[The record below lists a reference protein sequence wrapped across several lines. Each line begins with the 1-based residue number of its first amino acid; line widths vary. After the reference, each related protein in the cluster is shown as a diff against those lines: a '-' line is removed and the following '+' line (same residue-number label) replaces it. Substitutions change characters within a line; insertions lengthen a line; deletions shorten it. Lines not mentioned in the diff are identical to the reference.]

1 MHTLYLASGSPRR
14 REILENLGYTVIRLK
29 ADIDETPQH
38 LESAAAYVARMAAE
52 KNTAALL
59 QWQAQHHHAPEYPIL
74 SADTTVALHNRILGK
89 PESAEHAREML
100 QNLSRLVGVYDAGH
114 SPICSVVM
122 NQRQCCPPPK

>member
-1 MHTLYLASGSPRR
+1 MHTLYLASGSFPRR
-14 REILENLGYTVIRLK
+14 REILENLGYNVIRLK

-74 SADTTVALHNRILGK
+74 SADTTVALHNK
-89 PESAEHAREML
+89 HFWANPNPPNTPAKCCKTFPA
-100 QNLSRLVGVYDAGH
+100 ACTKC
-114 SPICSVVM
+114 SP
-122 NQRQCCPPPK
+122 P

>member
-14 REILENLGYTVIRLK
+14 REILENLGYNVIRLS

-74 SADTTVALHNRILGK
+74 STNKRSLASPRVLALF
-89 PESAEHAREML
+89 SASICLSNWAAACKAGASLTEVLML
-100 QNLSRLVGVYDAGH
+100 
-114 SPICSVVM
+114 
-122 NQRQCCPPPK
+122 